1 MAAWL
6 GHFLS
11 IWLGTD
17 AAWSGMINMIK
28 GDVTAG
34 TDAGTDV
41 DVDVSIDVGNG
52 VGTESDMAAGLVK
65 EELTCF
71 RR

>member
-17 AAWSGMINMIK
+17 AVWSGMINMIK

-34 TDAGTDV
+34 TDVDIDVGTDV
-41 DVDVSIDVGNG
+41 DIDAV
-52 VGTESDMAAGLVK
+52 
-65 EELTCF
+65 LTLATVLASKVIWPPDLL
-71 RR
+71 RRS